1 MKKIRHSML
10 LLLWAFSTLV
20 AQTENI
26 LSVGD
31 IIVSPG
37 DTAWVEI
44 DIYNDDQFVS
54 FQFDLAYP
62 DSIEFS
68 GVAFL
73 SDRAIDHE
81 LSLVDFDSLV
91 RVISYSYTLA
101 PFMGNPGKI
110 VSIGFTTAQD
120 SGTYNLNVLN
130 PILGNVNSEN
140 ILTGFENGSITVESS
155 AHLWHVSTTGDDVNG
170 DGSAENPFATIQHG
184 IDMIPDGDTVFVSAG
199 TYVENINFNGKNIAV
214 IGEDRETTIITPAI
228 SNTPIITFENDEG
241 ITSESLLSDFTFTG
255 GDDYTFKIVYGPR
268 PTIKNCIITNNTN
281 YYLEGTVRI
290 DGAAPIFYNT
300 LFYNNGNVLD
310 FGPNP
315 SAENYNT
322 QLNNCTFVNNYGLG
336 ISENQ
341 SNPIIISNSII
352 NDHEDSTII
361 GNYDIFYSNVEGYN
375 DGIGNIDVSP
385 MFVDTANGNYHLLA
399 SSQLINAGHPDSLDS
414 DGTVA
419 DIGAYPYLTDNTE
432 PVWYINTAGNDTTGT
447 GTSVN
452 PFASIQAGINFSS
465 NTDSV
470 TVAAGTYVENINFRG
485 RNIKVVGAD
494 RETTIIDGNQVQSCV
509 YFSGGANNPLLK
521 NFTLQNGNGQ
531 YTGSNNRG
539 GGGGVYVFGTSPKFE
554 NLIIK
559 NNSSPNQGGGIA
571 IFDSGEN
578 YQHIP
583 IHISN
588 VKFLNNSANSGG
600 GLSTIAGD
608 REVFIN
614 NCIFNGNFV
623 DIGGGSGGGAIYSKG
638 GVVKKFINQC
648 TFIQN
653 SGSGSVFKADHGDS
667 TIFTNSIF
675 YDNDGTEIYIERVDE
690 NTDEIYVGIQYS
702 LTDFEFDSM
711 YVSTGSTLENL
722 GGNIDIDPMF
732 ADTANGNYHLLASSQ
747 LINAGHPDSTDSD
760 GSRAD
765 IGAYPYL
772 NSYSGPTWYITE
784 DGNDTTATGATDDPF
799 RSIQAGINFSSD
811 ADSVT
816 VAAGTYVENI
826 NFRGRNIAVVGAD
839 RETTIIDGNQNGS
852 VVTIE
857 NLHEYGSGTWASTR
871 DDALMKGFTI
881 RNGGGTY
888 ANPYGEP
895 QNQYFG
901 GGIWLYNA
909 SPTLEDMTISGNF
922 IDAWGGGIFLHQY
935 CAPLITNVTINN
947 NTADRGGGISLYYSN
962 PVLNNVA
969 IYANTANQGG
979 GIYSYHNT
987 NPILSNVTITNNT
1000 AEQGGSI
1007 YSEEGTS
1014 VNVFNTVLWNNVP
1027 QEIFLSGES
1036 DTITFAYS
1044 DVQGGQDSIVTNDN
1058 GTVIWGEGNIDVDPM
1073 FLDYENSDYHLAD
1086 WSPCIGSGENSVD
1099 MGAYENVLDE
1109 PIEHIV
1115 ISSDFIFV
1123 SEDSLA
1129 TVDFR
1134 ENDLVFNVSF
1144 PVLSILDS
1152 SSHGSIIAAGDSL
1165 LTYIPMADFAGYD
1178 TVEYAFNGITAADT
1192 GFIYITVSPIDD
1204 LPTSNGLVD
1213 MVVNEDAPDSTL
1225 GDLNTYFTDIDGDL
1239 VFSHTN
1245 THPGLV
1251 SVSVENDMV
1260 TLSFTPDSN
1269 GVATIVFTAS
1279 NPARASVSDTLI
1291 VTVNAVND
1299 APTVN
1304 DLAIEVLEDGSIEI
1318 PFSGIDIDDDS
1329 LSFTIVDSPI
1339 NGLFTG
1345 GIYSPNGNFTGIDS
1359 LTYVANDG
1367 MVNSNLGM
1375 VLITV
1380 TNTNDAPYV
1389 SQAMSD
1395 IEVDEDANDLSLLIN
1410 GVFDDADIIINDTL
1424 TITAISLNTDLII
1437 TGSDSNAVPFI
1448 SFIPNANGETDV
1460 VITATD
1466 LEGLFVNDTVHVM
1479 VNAVNDAPSA
1489 FELLQVDSLI
1499 SITSE
1504 NIATGMA
1511 HFEWTASSDVDGDD
1525 IQYTFGWVQPGA
1537 WYGGD
1542 SITNATSIDMSYQE
1556 VYDMITTQSDTTSWW
1571 WYVEATD
1578 GVDTTGASPDSLTI
1592 QWDIS
1597 DMLSIDDDLM
1607 PLSFALHQNYPNPF
1621 NPTTTLQYDLPEDAQ
1636 VKIMIYDLM
1645 GREVKTLVNN
1655 QQTAGF
1661 KSIIWNASN
1670 NLGQP
1675 VSAGMYLYRI
1685 SAGDF
1690 HSVKKM
1696 ILLK

>member
-1 MKKIRHSML
+1 
-10 LLLWAFSTLV
+10 
-20 AQTENI
+20 
-26 LSVGD
+26 
-31 IIVSPG
+31 
-37 DTAWVEI
+37 
-44 DIYNDDQFVS
+44 
-54 FQFDLAYP
+54 
-62 DSIEFS
+62 
-68 GVAFL
+68 
-73 SDRAIDHE
+73 
-81 LSLVDFDSLV
+81 
-91 RVISYSYTLA
+91 
-101 PFMGNPGKI
+101 
-110 VSIGFTTAQD
+110 
-120 SGTYNLNVLN
+120 
-130 PILGNVNSEN
+130 
-140 ILTGFENGSITVESS
+140 
-155 AHLWHVSTTGDDVNG
+155 
-170 DGSAENPFATIQHG
+170 
-184 IDMIPDGDTVFVSAG
+184 
-199 TYVENINFNGKNIAV
+199 
-214 IGEDRETTIITPAI
+214 
-228 SNTPIITFENDEG
+228 
-241 ITSESLLSDFTFTG
+241 
-255 GDDYTFKIVYGPR
+255 
-268 PTIKNCIITNNTN
+268 
-281 YYLEGTVRI
+281 
-290 DGAAPIFYNT
+290 
-300 LFYNNGNVLD
+300 
-310 FGPNP
+310 
-315 SAENYNT
+315 
-322 QLNNCTFVNNYGLG
+322 
-336 ISENQ
+336 
-341 SNPIIISNSII
+341 
-352 NDHEDSTII
+352 
-361 GNYDIFYSNVEGYN
+361 
-375 DGIGNIDVSP
+375 
-385 MFVDTANGNYHLLA
+385 
-399 SSQLINAGHPDSLDS
+399 
-414 DGTVA
+414 
-419 DIGAYPYLTDNTE
+419 
-432 PVWYINTAGNDTTGT
+432 
-447 GTSVN
+447 
-452 PFASIQAGINFSS
+452 
-465 NTDSV
+465 
-470 TVAAGTYVENINFRG
+470 
-485 RNIKVVGAD
+485 
-494 RETTIIDGNQVQSCV
+494 
-509 YFSGGANNPLLK
+509 
-521 NFTLQNGNGQ
+521 
-531 YTGSNNRG
+531 
-539 GGGGVYVFGTSPKFE
+539 
-554 NLIIK
+554 
-559 NNSSPNQGGGIA
+559 
-571 IFDSGEN
+571 
-578 YQHIP
+578 
-583 IHISN
+583 
-588 VKFLNNSANSGG
+588 
-600 GLSTIAGD
+600 
-608 REVFIN
+608 
-614 NCIFNGNFV
+614 
-623 DIGGGSGGGAIYSKG
+623 
-638 GVVKKFINQC
+638 
-648 TFIQN
+648 
-653 SGSGSVFKADHGDS
+653 
-667 TIFTNSIF
+667 
-675 YDNDGTEIYIERVDE
+675 
-690 NTDEIYVGIQYS
+690 
-702 LTDFEFDSM
+702 
-711 YVSTGSTLENL
+711 
-722 GGNIDIDPMF
+722 
-732 ADTANGNYHLLASSQ
+732 
-747 LINAGHPDSTDSD
+747 
-760 GSRAD
+760 
-765 IGAYPYL
+765 
-772 NSYSGPTWYITE
+772 
-784 DGNDTTATGATDDPF
+784 
-799 RSIQAGINFSSD
+799 
-811 ADSVT
+811 
-816 VAAGTYVENI
+816 
-826 NFRGRNIAVVGAD
+826 
-839 RETTIIDGNQNGS
+839 
-852 VVTIE
+852 
-857 NLHEYGSGTWASTR
+857 
-871 DDALMKGFTI
+871 
-881 RNGGGTY
+881 
-888 ANPYGEP
+888 
-895 QNQYFG
+895 
-901 GGIWLYNA
+901 
-909 SPTLEDMTISGNF
+909 
-922 IDAWGGGIFLHQY
+922 
-935 CAPLITNVTINN
+935 
-947 NTADRGGGISLYYSN
+947 
-962 PVLNNVA
+962 
-969 IYANTANQGG
+969 
-979 GIYSYHNT
+979 
-987 NPILSNVTITNNT
+987 
-1000 AEQGGSI
+1000 
-1007 YSEEGTS
+1007 
-1014 VNVFNTVLWNNVP
+1014 
-1027 QEIFLSGES
+1027 
-1036 DTITFAYS
+1036 
-1044 DVQGGQDSIVTNDN
+1044 
-1058 GTVIWGEGNIDVDPM
+1058 
-1073 FLDYENSDYHLAD
+1073 
-1086 WSPCIGSGENSVD
+1086 
-1099 MGAYENVLDE
+1099 
-1109 PIEHIV
+1109 
-1115 ISSDFIFV
+1115 
-1123 SEDSLA
+1123 
-1129 TVDFR
+1129 
-1134 ENDLVFNVSF
+1134 
-1144 PVLSILDS
+1144 VLSILDS

-1597 DMLSIDDDLM
+1597 DMLSIDDALM

-1621 NPTTTLQYDLPEDAQ
+1621 NPTTTLQYDLPEDAK

-1645 GREVKTLVNN
+1645 GREIKTLVNN

-1661 KSIIWNASN
+1661 KSILWDATN

>member
-399 SSQLINAGHPDSLDS
+399 SSMLINAGHPDSL
-414 DGTVA
+414 
-419 DIGAYPYLTDNTE
+419 
-432 PVWYINTAGNDTTGT
+432 
-447 GTSVN
+447 
-452 PFASIQAGINFSS
+452 
-465 NTDSV
+465 
-470 TVAAGTYVENINFRG
+470 
-485 RNIKVVGAD
+485 
-494 RETTIIDGNQVQSCV
+494 
-509 YFSGGANNPLLK
+509 
-521 NFTLQNGNGQ
+521 
-531 YTGSNNRG
+531 
-539 GGGGVYVFGTSPKFE
+539 
-554 NLIIK
+554 
-559 NNSSPNQGGGIA
+559 
-571 IFDSGEN
+571 
-578 YQHIP
+578 
-583 IHISN
+583 
-588 VKFLNNSANSGG
+588 
-600 GLSTIAGD
+600 
-608 REVFIN
+608 
-614 NCIFNGNFV
+614 
-623 DIGGGSGGGAIYSKG
+623 
-638 GVVKKFINQC
+638 
-648 TFIQN
+648 
-653 SGSGSVFKADHGDS
+653 
-667 TIFTNSIF
+667 
-675 YDNDGTEIYIERVDE
+675 
-690 NTDEIYVGIQYS
+690 
-702 LTDFEFDSM
+702 
-711 YVSTGSTLENL
+711 
-722 GGNIDIDPMF
+722 
-732 ADTANGNYHLLASSQ
+732 
-747 LINAGHPDSTDSD
+747 DSD

-784 DGNDTTATGATDDPF
+784 SGNNTTATGASGDPF

-816 VAAGTYVENI
+816 VAVGTYVENI
-826 NFRGRNIAVVGAD
+826 NFRGRNIKVVGAD

-1597 DMLSIDDDLM
+1597 DMLSIDDALM

-1661 KSIIWNASN
+1661 KSILWDATN

>member
-399 SSQLINAGHPDSLDS
+399 SSMLINAGHPDSL
-414 DGTVA
+414 
-419 DIGAYPYLTDNTE
+419 
-432 PVWYINTAGNDTTGT
+432 
-447 GTSVN
+447 
-452 PFASIQAGINFSS
+452 
-465 NTDSV
+465 
-470 TVAAGTYVENINFRG
+470 
-485 RNIKVVGAD
+485 
-494 RETTIIDGNQVQSCV
+494 
-509 YFSGGANNPLLK
+509 
-521 NFTLQNGNGQ
+521 
-531 YTGSNNRG
+531 
-539 GGGGVYVFGTSPKFE
+539 
-554 NLIIK
+554 
-559 NNSSPNQGGGIA
+559 
-571 IFDSGEN
+571 
-578 YQHIP
+578 
-583 IHISN
+583 
-588 VKFLNNSANSGG
+588 
-600 GLSTIAGD
+600 
-608 REVFIN
+608 
-614 NCIFNGNFV
+614 
-623 DIGGGSGGGAIYSKG
+623 
-638 GVVKKFINQC
+638 
-648 TFIQN
+648 
-653 SGSGSVFKADHGDS
+653 
-667 TIFTNSIF
+667 
-675 YDNDGTEIYIERVDE
+675 
-690 NTDEIYVGIQYS
+690 
-702 LTDFEFDSM
+702 
-711 YVSTGSTLENL
+711 
-722 GGNIDIDPMF
+722 
-732 ADTANGNYHLLASSQ
+732 
-747 LINAGHPDSTDSD
+747 DSD

-784 DGNDTTATGATDDPF
+784 SGNNTTATGASGDPF

-816 VAAGTYVENI
+816 VAVGTYVENI
-826 NFRGRNIAVVGAD
+826 NFRGRNIKVVGAD

-1597 DMLSIDDDLM
+1597 DMLSIDDALM

-1621 NPTTTLQYDLPEDAQ
+1621 NPTTTLQYDLPEDAK

-1645 GREVKTLVNN
+1645 GREIKTLVNN

-1661 KSIIWNASN
+1661 KSILWDATN

>member
-399 SSQLINAGHPDSLDS
+399 SSMLINAGHPDSL
-414 DGTVA
+414 
-419 DIGAYPYLTDNTE
+419 
-432 PVWYINTAGNDTTGT
+432 
-447 GTSVN
+447 
-452 PFASIQAGINFSS
+452 
-465 NTDSV
+465 
-470 TVAAGTYVENINFRG
+470 
-485 RNIKVVGAD
+485 
-494 RETTIIDGNQVQSCV
+494 
-509 YFSGGANNPLLK
+509 
-521 NFTLQNGNGQ
+521 
-531 YTGSNNRG
+531 
-539 GGGGVYVFGTSPKFE
+539 
-554 NLIIK
+554 
-559 NNSSPNQGGGIA
+559 
-571 IFDSGEN
+571 
-578 YQHIP
+578 
-583 IHISN
+583 
-588 VKFLNNSANSGG
+588 
-600 GLSTIAGD
+600 
-608 REVFIN
+608 
-614 NCIFNGNFV
+614 
-623 DIGGGSGGGAIYSKG
+623 
-638 GVVKKFINQC
+638 
-648 TFIQN
+648 
-653 SGSGSVFKADHGDS
+653 
-667 TIFTNSIF
+667 
-675 YDNDGTEIYIERVDE
+675 
-690 NTDEIYVGIQYS
+690 
-702 LTDFEFDSM
+702 
-711 YVSTGSTLENL
+711 
-722 GGNIDIDPMF
+722 
-732 ADTANGNYHLLASSQ
+732 
-747 LINAGHPDSTDSD
+747 DSD

>member
-399 SSQLINAGHPDSLDS
+399 SSMLINAGHPDSL
-414 DGTVA
+414 
-419 DIGAYPYLTDNTE
+419 
-432 PVWYINTAGNDTTGT
+432 
-447 GTSVN
+447 
-452 PFASIQAGINFSS
+452 
-465 NTDSV
+465 
-470 TVAAGTYVENINFRG
+470 
-485 RNIKVVGAD
+485 
-494 RETTIIDGNQVQSCV
+494 
-509 YFSGGANNPLLK
+509 
-521 NFTLQNGNGQ
+521 
-531 YTGSNNRG
+531 
-539 GGGGVYVFGTSPKFE
+539 
-554 NLIIK
+554 
-559 NNSSPNQGGGIA
+559 
-571 IFDSGEN
+571 
-578 YQHIP
+578 
-583 IHISN
+583 
-588 VKFLNNSANSGG
+588 
-600 GLSTIAGD
+600 
-608 REVFIN
+608 
-614 NCIFNGNFV
+614 
-623 DIGGGSGGGAIYSKG
+623 
-638 GVVKKFINQC
+638 
-648 TFIQN
+648 
-653 SGSGSVFKADHGDS
+653 
-667 TIFTNSIF
+667 
-675 YDNDGTEIYIERVDE
+675 
-690 NTDEIYVGIQYS
+690 
-702 LTDFEFDSM
+702 
-711 YVSTGSTLENL
+711 
-722 GGNIDIDPMF
+722 
-732 ADTANGNYHLLASSQ
+732 
-747 LINAGHPDSTDSD
+747 DSD

-784 DGNDTTATGATDDPF
+784 SGNNTTATGASGDPF

-816 VAAGTYVENI
+816 VAVGTYVENI
-826 NFRGRNIAVVGAD
+826 NFRGRNIKVVGAD

-1597 DMLSIDDDLM
+1597 DMLSIDDALM

-1621 NPTTTLQYDLPEDAQ
+1621 NPTTTLQYDLPEDAT

-1685 SAGDF
+1685 SAGEF

-1696 ILLK
+1696 VLLK

>member
-399 SSQLINAGHPDSLDS
+399 SSMLINAGHPDSLDS
-414 DGTVA
+414 DGSRA
-419 DIGAYPYLTDNTE
+419 DIGAYPYLNSYSGPT
-432 PVWYINTAGNDTTGT
+432 WYITESGNNTTATGAS
-447 GTSVN
+447 GD
-452 PFASIQAGINFSS
+452 PFRSIQAGINFSS
-465 NTDSV
+465 DADSV
-470 TVAAGTYVENINFRG
+470 TVAVGTYVENINFRG

-494 RETTIIDGNQVQSCV
+494 RETTIIDGS
-509 YFSGGANNPLLK
+509 
-521 NFTLQNGNGQ
+521 
-531 YTGSNNRG
+531 
-539 GGGGVYVFGTSPKFE
+539 
-554 NLIIK
+554 
-559 NNSSPNQGGGIA
+559 
-571 IFDSGEN
+571 
-578 YQHIP
+578 
-583 IHISN
+583 
-588 VKFLNNSANSGG
+588 
-600 GLSTIAGD
+600 
-608 REVFIN
+608 
-614 NCIFNGNFV
+614 
-623 DIGGGSGGGAIYSKG
+623 
-638 GVVKKFINQC
+638 
-648 TFIQN
+648 
-653 SGSGSVFKADHGDS
+653 
-667 TIFTNSIF
+667 
-675 YDNDGTEIYIERVDE
+675 
-690 NTDEIYVGIQYS
+690 
-702 LTDFEFDSM
+702 
-711 YVSTGSTLENL
+711 
-722 GGNIDIDPMF
+722 
-732 ADTANGNYHLLASSQ
+732 
-747 LINAGHPDSTDSD
+747 
-760 GSRAD
+760 
-765 IGAYPYL
+765 
-772 NSYSGPTWYITE
+772 
-784 DGNDTTATGATDDPF
+784 
-799 RSIQAGINFSSD
+799 
-811 ADSVT
+811 
-816 VAAGTYVENI
+816 
-826 NFRGRNIAVVGAD
+826 
-839 RETTIIDGNQNGS
+839 QNGS

-1597 DMLSIDDDLM
+1597 DMLSIDDALM

-1621 NPTTTLQYDLPEDAQ
+1621 NPTTTLQYDLPEDAK

-1645 GREVKTLVNN
+1645 GREIKTLVNN

-1661 KSIIWNASN
+1661 KSILWDATN

>member
-399 SSQLINAGHPDSLDS
+399 SSMLINAGHPDSL
-414 DGTVA
+414 
-419 DIGAYPYLTDNTE
+419 
-432 PVWYINTAGNDTTGT
+432 
-447 GTSVN
+447 
-452 PFASIQAGINFSS
+452 
-465 NTDSV
+465 
-470 TVAAGTYVENINFRG
+470 
-485 RNIKVVGAD
+485 
-494 RETTIIDGNQVQSCV
+494 
-509 YFSGGANNPLLK
+509 
-521 NFTLQNGNGQ
+521 
-531 YTGSNNRG
+531 
-539 GGGGVYVFGTSPKFE
+539 
-554 NLIIK
+554 
-559 NNSSPNQGGGIA
+559 
-571 IFDSGEN
+571 
-578 YQHIP
+578 
-583 IHISN
+583 
-588 VKFLNNSANSGG
+588 
-600 GLSTIAGD
+600 
-608 REVFIN
+608 
-614 NCIFNGNFV
+614 
-623 DIGGGSGGGAIYSKG
+623 
-638 GVVKKFINQC
+638 
-648 TFIQN
+648 
-653 SGSGSVFKADHGDS
+653 
-667 TIFTNSIF
+667 
-675 YDNDGTEIYIERVDE
+675 
-690 NTDEIYVGIQYS
+690 
-702 LTDFEFDSM
+702 
-711 YVSTGSTLENL
+711 
-722 GGNIDIDPMF
+722 
-732 ADTANGNYHLLASSQ
+732 
-747 LINAGHPDSTDSD
+747 DSD

-784 DGNDTTATGATDDPF
+784 SGNNTTATGASGDPF

-816 VAAGTYVENI
+816 VAVGTYVENN
-826 NFRGRNIAVVGAD
+826 NFRGRNIKVVGAD

-1597 DMLSIDDDLM
+1597 DMLSIDDALM

-1621 NPTTTLQYDLPEDAQ
+1621 NPTTTLQYDLPEDAK

-1645 GREVKTLVNN
+1645 GREIKTLVNN

-1661 KSIIWNASN
+1661 KSILWDATN

>member
-399 SSQLINAGHPDSLDS
+399 SSMLINAGHPDSL
-414 DGTVA
+414 
-419 DIGAYPYLTDNTE
+419 
-432 PVWYINTAGNDTTGT
+432 
-447 GTSVN
+447 
-452 PFASIQAGINFSS
+452 
-465 NTDSV
+465 
-470 TVAAGTYVENINFRG
+470 
-485 RNIKVVGAD
+485 
-494 RETTIIDGNQVQSCV
+494 
-509 YFSGGANNPLLK
+509 
-521 NFTLQNGNGQ
+521 
-531 YTGSNNRG
+531 
-539 GGGGVYVFGTSPKFE
+539 
-554 NLIIK
+554 
-559 NNSSPNQGGGIA
+559 
-571 IFDSGEN
+571 
-578 YQHIP
+578 
-583 IHISN
+583 
-588 VKFLNNSANSGG
+588 
-600 GLSTIAGD
+600 
-608 REVFIN
+608 
-614 NCIFNGNFV
+614 
-623 DIGGGSGGGAIYSKG
+623 
-638 GVVKKFINQC
+638 
-648 TFIQN
+648 
-653 SGSGSVFKADHGDS
+653 
-667 TIFTNSIF
+667 
-675 YDNDGTEIYIERVDE
+675 
-690 NTDEIYVGIQYS
+690 
-702 LTDFEFDSM
+702 
-711 YVSTGSTLENL
+711 
-722 GGNIDIDPMF
+722 
-732 ADTANGNYHLLASSQ
+732 
-747 LINAGHPDSTDSD
+747 DSD

-784 DGNDTTATGATDDPF
+784 SGNNTTATGASGDPF

-816 VAAGTYVENI
+816 VAVGTYVENI
-826 NFRGRNIAVVGAD
+826 NFRGRNIKVVGAD

-1685 SAGDF
+1685 SAGEF

-1696 ILLK
+1696 VLLK